1 MNTVNVQINVETPA
15 GRKIV
20 RELEKHRKL
29 VKIEY
34 PEITGL
40 EDEQTYTVDEVF
52 DELINKLGNHYN
64 VDGRKL
70 WNSIK

>member
-1 MNTVNVQINVETPA
+1 MTVTAQINVETQA

-29 VKIEY
+29 VQIEY
-34 PEITGL
+34 PEIAGL
-40 EDEQTYTVDEVF
+40 ENEQSYTVDEVF
-52 DELINKLGNHYN
+52 DELIDKLGKHYN
-64 VDGRKL
+64 VDGRKV